1 MGFTTLSTLKSF
13 IGIPTSDTINDEYL
27 FDLINSVSASISNY
41 IRVDIDYKTVTD
53 YKFEG
58 NNWQRI
64 TVPYM
69 PINTLTALTIDD
81 EDKLSEVSIENN
93 RTLYRELGFP
103 RIRYVEIGDV
113 VSPNYSK
120 KNIKATFTS
129 GYIMPT
135 DYTYVSCA
143 LSDGTPNYVV
153 TTANP
158 HGLATND
165 IIRFYGTLANNLT
178 SYTNYYVLVL
188 SPTTFNISLTENGT
202 PITYLSGSTG
212 ITYKKVDTVRTLPYD
227 IEFVCKKVCERLFN
241 SKNRALNVSNY
252 KGLTNETYNLNGEF
266 FTDEEKYILNQYRAV
281 I

>member
-1 MGFTTLSTLKSF
+1 MAFNQGQYWKNYYDFKRDNYDSM
-13 IGIPTSDTINDEYL
+13 INATI
-27 FDLINSVSASISNY
+27 
-41 IRVDIDYKTVTD
+41 
-53 YKFEG
+53 
-58 NNWQRI
+58 Q
-64 TVPYM
+64 
-69 PINTLTALTIDD
+69 
-81 EDKLSEVSIENN
+81 
-93 RTLYRELGFP
+93 
-103 RIRYVEIGDV
+103 
-113 VSPNYSK
+113 
-120 KNIKATFTS
+120 
-129 GYIMPT
+129 
-135 DYTYVSCA
+135 
-143 LSDGTPNYVV
+143 
-153 TTANP
+153 
-158 HGLATND
+158 
-165 IIRFYGTLANNLT
+165 FYGTLANNLT